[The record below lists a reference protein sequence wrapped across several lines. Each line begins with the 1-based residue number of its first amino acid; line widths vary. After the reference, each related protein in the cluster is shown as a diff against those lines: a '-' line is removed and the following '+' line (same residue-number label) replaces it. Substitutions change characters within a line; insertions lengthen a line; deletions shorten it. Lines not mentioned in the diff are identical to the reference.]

1 MMPESPPAAGTMG
14 LSVASPSPVSAARIR
29 LAAANAELE
38 RAMCMSTLSEPV
50 STPIHLAPMQP

>member
-1 MMPESPPAAGTMG
+1 MG